1 MELSSDKLTY
11 LGKCHGRGIAVLVV
25 TKGSRILVVA
35 VHICSVDALESHG
48 VARAAVAEDAGD
60 LRVQI
65 VVVNV
70 DAAAVGVGCEGVL
83 EQDVVLQGVEV
94 SLGVKLSC

>member
-1 MELSSDKLTY
+1 MLP
-11 LGKCHGRGIAVLVV
+11 
-25 TKGSRILVVA
+25 
-35 VHICSVDALESHG
+35 CSVDALESHG

-60 LRVQI
+60 LCVQI

-70 DAAAVGVGCEGVL
+70 DAAAVGVGEGVL

-94 SLGVKLSC
+94 SLGVKCLVDWLIENFTNECPGS

>member
-1 MELSSDKLTY
+1 M
-11 LGKCHGRGIAVLVV
+11 
-25 TKGSRILVVA
+25 VVA
-35 VHICSVDALESHG
+35 VHICSIDALESHG
-48 VARAAVAEDAGD
+48 VAGAAVAEDAGD

-70 DAAAVGVGCEGVL
+70 DAAAVAVGVGEGIL

-94 SLGVKLSC
+94 SLGVILSC